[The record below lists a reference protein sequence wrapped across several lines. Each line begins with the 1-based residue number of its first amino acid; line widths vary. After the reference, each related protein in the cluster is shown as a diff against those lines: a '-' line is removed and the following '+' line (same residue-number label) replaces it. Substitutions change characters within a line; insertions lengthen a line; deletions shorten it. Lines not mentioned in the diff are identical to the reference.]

1 MSEKF
6 KGFNVKD
13 ECVAG
18 AIKFMTGISY
28 YKYNN
33 DGIEV
38 YTFPRNKIVFD
49 AYKVLNDF
57 VNNRLKNKK
66 NNY

>member
-28 YKYNN
+28 YKYN
-33 DGIEV
+33 EKHMV
-38 YTFPRNKIVFD
+38 YENYKKI
-49 AYKVLNDF
+49 K
-57 VNNRLKNKK
+57 
-66 NNY
+66 